1 MKRAAQWIY
10 VWIMSFVVI
19 GYLVIAGFVGM
30 LVWRDR
36 GARASHAGRGRAKVR
51 VGSNDAIG

>member
-1 MKRAAQWIY
+1 MKRVAQWIY

-19 GYLVIAGFVGM
+19 GYLVIAGFVEFIGM

-36 GARASHAGRGRAKVR
+36 GARASHAEQR
-51 VGSNDAIG
+51 DH